1 VVDGLSR
8 TGLGLTAR
16 SRCNRAMA
24 SPLSAREAIFVDPRL
39 LAQAPELATLALLD
53 VALELSVRALLAE
66 HQTLELKE
74 PGLGPSSL
82 RRAQRVLT
90 AVCPLQR
97 AVRRYR
103 EAVIAATRATTK
115 QDDDLPF

>member
-1 VVDGLSR
+1 
-8 TGLGLTAR
+8 
-16 SRCNRAMA
+16 MA

-74 PGLGPSSL
+74 PVLGPSSL
-82 RRAQRVLT
+82 HRAQRVLT
-90 AVCPLQR
+90 AVYPLQR

-103 EAVIAATRATTK
+103 DAVIAAARATTK
-115 QDDDLPF
+115 DDDDLPF